1 MKIGDLA
8 QRTGMAASAI
18 RFYESSG
25 LLPAAK
31 RGSNGYR
38 VYDEET
44 LQRLLVIQTAQRLG
58 FSLDTLRR
66 LMAHEG
72 GGSGDLP
79 HDLIL
84 QSLQDR
90 LSEIDAMQASLS
102 QQREETVALMD
113 NLQTQWQQGRCLEL
127 ELPPIAAR
135 SRQRVN
141 REAS

>member
-8 QRTGMAASAI
+8 QRTGMASSAI

-31 RGSNGYR
+31 RGANGYR
-38 VYDEET
+38 VYDEDT

-66 LMAHEG
+66 LMAH
-72 GGSGDLP
+72 GSGELP

-102 QQREETVALMD
+102 QQREETLALMN
-113 NLQTQWQQGRCLEL
+113 NLQAQWRQGRCLTL
-127 ELPPIAAR
+127 EQAPAPGR
-135 SRQRVN
+135 SRQRAK
-141 REAS
+141 RETS

>member
-31 RGSNGYR
+31 RGVNGYR
-38 VYDEET
+38 SYDEDS

-66 LMAHEG
+66 LAGHEG
-72 GGSGDLP
+72 RDMP
-79 HDLIL
+79 HELVM
-84 QSLQDR
+84 QSLQER
-90 LSEIDAMQASLS
+90 LTEIDAMQKTLS
-102 QQREETVALMD
+102 TQRQETEALIHQ
-113 NLQTQWQQGRCLEL
+113 LRAQWQQGRCLDL
-127 ELPPIAAR
+127 LSTPDD
-135 SRQRVN
+135 
-141 REAS
+141 

>member
-25 LLPAAK
+25 LLPIAK
-31 RGSNGYR
+31 RDSNGYR
-38 VYDEET
+38 SYDEDS

-66 LMAHEG
+66 LAAHPG
-72 GGSGDLP
+72 RDMP
-79 HDLIL
+79 HDLIA
-84 QSLQDR
+84 QSLQER
-90 LSEIDAMQASLS
+90 LTEIDAMQESLAR
-102 QQREETVALMD
+102 QRRETEALMTQ
-113 NLQTQWQQGRCLEL
+113 LQAHWQQGSCLEL
-127 ELPPIAAR
+127 GAVAQQ
-135 SRQRVN
+135 QRKKAEES

>member
-31 RGSNGYR
+31 RGANGYR
-38 VYDEET
+38 VYDEEA

-58 FSLDTLRR
+58 FSLDTMRR
-66 LMAHEG
+66 LLPH
-72 GGSGDLP
+72 GSGDMP

-102 QQREETVALMD
+102 QQRAETVALMN

-127 ELPPIAAR
+127 APPLIAAR
-135 SRQRVN
+135 SRQRAHQ
-141 REAS
+141 EAS